1 MFRVFAAPFAIF
13 FEHDFFGRVDLIS
26 TGDVVLGF
34 AHGADE
40 CENHALIFFC
50 HSRGIIAQMRSLLK
64 QSIGKYGPCNR
75 LGE

>member
-40 CENHALIFFC
+40 CEDEPLTLFC
-50 HSRGIIAQMRSLLK
+50 HSRGIIAQNQLLLK
-64 QSIGKYGPCNR
+64 QSVSDYGAGDR
-75 LGE
+75 L